1 MYQIRKEL
9 DEPISAD
16 AQGLMDDVDVDEMTI
31 NPCPCT
37 QEGKTLE
44 VYVPYASVE
53 FHWKY
58 KQLEYWGDYGGVINI
73 KYCPFC
79 GRKL

>member
-1 MYQIRKEL
+1 MYQVHGERV
-9 DEPISAD
+9 DRPISVD
-16 AQGLMDDVDVDEMTI
+16 EQGLIEAVDEMTI

-37 QEGKTLE
+37 QEGKSLE
-44 VYVPYASVE
+44 VYVQYASVE

>member
-1 MYQIRKEL
+1 MYQVHEERV
-9 DEPISAD
+9 DEPISID
-16 AQGLMDDVDVDEMTI
+16 EQGLIEAVDEMTI

-37 QEGKTLE
+37 QEGKSLE
-44 VYVPYASVE
+44 VYVQYASVE

>member
-1 MYQIRKEL
+1 MYQVHRERV
-9 DEPISAD
+9 DEPISVD
-16 AQGLMDDVDVDEMTI
+16 EQGLIEAVDEMTI

-37 QEGKTLE
+37 QEGKSLE
-44 VYVPYASVE
+44 VYVQYASVE

-58 KQLEYWGDYGGVINI
+58 KQLEYWGDYGGAINI

>member
-1 MYQIRKEL
+1 MYQVHRERV
-9 DEPISAD
+9 DEPISVD
-16 AQGLMDDVDVDEMTI
+16 EQGLIEAVDEMTI
-31 NPCPCT
+31 SPCPCT
-37 QEGKTLE
+37 QEGKSLE
-44 VYVPYASVE
+44 VYVQYASVE

>member
-1 MYQIRKEL
+1 MYCERKECDKPL
-9 DEPISAD
+9 EI
-16 AQGLMDDVDVDEMTI
+16 DDLIEDVDEMTI

-44 VYVPYASVE
+44 VYIQNASVE
-53 FHWKY
+53 FHWKH

>member
-1 MYQIRKEL
+1 MYKICKERN
-9 DEPISAD
+9 EP
-16 AQGLMDDVDVDEMTI
+16 LDVDGLIQDEDEITI
-31 NPCPCT
+31 EPCPCT

-44 VYVPYASVE
+44 VSVPYASVE
-53 FHWKY
+53 FHWKH

>member
-1 MYQIRKEL
+1 MYKICKERN
-9 DEPISAD
+9 EP
-16 AQGLMDDVDVDEMTI
+16 LDVDGLIDDEDEITI
-31 NPCPCT
+31 EPCPCT

-44 VYVPYASVE
+44 VSVPYASVE
-53 FHWKY
+53 FHWKH
-58 KQLEYWGDYGGVINI
+58 KQLEYWGDYGGLIKI

>member
-1 MYQIRKEL
+1 MYQVHEERV

-16 AQGLMDDVDVDEMTI
+16 EQGLIEAVDEMTI

-37 QEGKTLE
+37 QEGKSLE
-44 VYVPYASVE
+44 VYVQYASVE

>member
-1 MYQIRKEL
+1 MYCIRKECDKPL
-9 DEPISAD
+9 EVNDLI
-16 AQGLMDDVDVDEMTI
+16 QDVDDMTM

-44 VYVPYASVE
+44 VYVQYASVE

-58 KQLEYWGDYGGVINI
+58 KQLEYFGYPGGVINI

>member
-1 MYQIRKEL
+1 MYRTCKERDKPL
-9 DEPISAD
+9 
-16 AQGLMDDVDVDEMTI
+16 DVDGLIDDEDEITI
-31 NPCPCT
+31 EPCPCT

-44 VYVPYASVE
+44 VHVPYASVE
-53 FHWKY
+53 FHWKH
-58 KQLEYWGDYGGVINI
+58 KQIEYWGDYGGLIKI

>member
-1 MYQIRKEL
+1 MYQVHKERI
-9 DEPISAD
+9 DGPISVD
-16 AQGLMDDVDVDEMTI
+16 EQGLIEAVDEMTI

-37 QEGKTLE
+37 QEGESLE
-44 VYVPYASVE
+44 VYVQYASVE

-73 KYCPFC
+73 RYCPFC
-79 GRKL
+79 GKKL